1 MNIVISKKP
10 NASMLNESMCS
21 LLIFI
26 SVLLS
31 LVGCK
36 EEQVEKPAPLVPAL
50 QVTSAS
56 ALTQTPFAGRASAG
70 QEVNL
75 SFRVSGNLNALPVK
89 VGDEIKKGTLVA
101 QLEPQDF
108 INAVDTAKG
117 QLNRAKAA
125 ALRAQSD
132 YQRLLNVYR
141 EDPGATSKAALD
153 LAKATRDSSK
163 ATVNSI
169 SSTVTTAQNQLKYT
183 KLLAPFSGVIVS
195 SYVENFE
202 TVVAKQPIVRLVD
215 ISTLEFV
222 IAVPETSIN
231 YFSFVQS
238 VEVTF
243 DALPD
248 IAIPAVIQE
257 VGREASQATQ
267 TYPVTLELQQPEGV
281 EVLPGMAG
289 SAMVTTKAPEAEALK
304 RGIEIPATAV
314 FKKSENSYVWV
325 IDTASKT
332 VTSRAVEVGELSPSG
347 VFIESGIEPGEWI
360 AIKGVHS
367 MREGQAIRI
376 ADFAAG
382 KEGK

>member
-1 MNIVISKKP
+1 M
-10 NASMLNESMCS
+10 
-21 LLIFI
+21 
-26 SVLLS
+26 
-31 LVGCK
+31 
-36 EEQVEKPAPLVPAL
+36 
-50 QVTSAS
+50 
-56 ALTQTPFAGRASAG
+56 
-70 QEVNL
+70 NL

-132 YQRLLNVYR
+132 YRRLLNVYR

-248 IAIPAVIQE
+248 ITIPAVIQE

-289 SAMVTTKAPEAEALK
+289 SAMVTTKAPEA
-304 RGIEIPATAV
+304 
-314 FKKSENSYVWV
+314 
-325 IDTASKT
+325 DASN
-332 VTSRAVEVGELSPSG
+332 GG
-347 VFIESGIEPGEWI
+347 
-360 AIKGVHS
+360 
-367 MREGQAIRI
+367 
-376 ADFAAG
+376 
-382 KEGK
+382 